1 MIVER
6 ILLAELKGMPQTTT
20 YEEKRIIVIGAAR
33 LISETIQALGLVFFV
48 FLLALWPFVNLF

>member
-48 FLLALWPFVNLF
+48 FLLAL

>member
-6 ILLAELKGMPQTTT
+6 ILLVELKGMPQTTT

-33 LISETIQALGLVFFV
+33 LISETIQALRFY
-48 FLLALWPFVNLF
+48 FLM